1 MEEKITLADAIDMRI
16 DKFKLTESLSMTLTP
31 NIYDKV
37 YNSYSQGS
45 ITITFQ
51 PNIFQSNV
59 FTITPRTSSAIS
71 ATYGSRVTGACY
83 VSA

>member
-1 MEEKITLADAIDMRI
+1 MTLADSILMRL
-16 DKFKLTESLSMTLTP
+16 DKFKLTESLSMTDTP

-45 ITITFQ
+45 VTITFQ
-51 PNIFQSNV
+51 PSVFQSNV
-59 FTITPRTSSAIS
+59 FTITPRTSSATS